1 MGIFC
6 YLGHG
11 NVWHMRGV
19 CHQFCPCFSFRLLVF
34 PVSVLVSPSSASQLP
49 NAFTPWTLMNI
60 TECTVD
66 PTLLCHIKPTA
77 HVHTLCVWWKYRVW
91 CFFKVVCS
99 CIQLLPDH
107 AHVLFHGKF
116 LISVY
121 IPSSPILLSTGGW
134 FSIKLFPFW
143 TLLEYGMLCDQ
154 DCISAANWVP
164 VTARLQTRYCR
175 TSGKQTSISSRSPA
189 RLPWGA
195 REQNR
200 AGRSLV
206 KSSTERKSWQFP
218 GVRNWSRE
226 MRDQCGR
233 VGNFWSN

>member
-60 TECTVD
+60 TECTVN

-121 IPSSPILLSTGGW
+121 IPSSPILLSTGAW

-143 TLLEYGMLCDQ
+143 T
-154 DCISAANWVP
+154 SWS
-164 VTARLQTRYCR
+164 TACCVIRIVSLLQTEFLLQPDCKHGIAGLQENKLPSLQGPLQDFPEGQESR
-175 TSGKQTSISSRSPA
+175 TELA
-189 RLPWGA
+189 DL
-195 REQNR
+195 
-200 AGRSLV
+200 
-206 KSSTERKSWQFP
+206 
-218 GVRNWSRE
+218 
-226 MRDQCGR
+226 
-233 VGNFWSN
+233 